1 MDRRVLGILLG
12 LAGVA
17 LVVVSAL
24 ANTIG
29 IGKMGFGWKQILGV
43 AVGAV
48 LAAAGARLL
57 ALSSRG
63 SRAS

>member
-1 MDRRVLGILLG
+1 MDRRVLGILLV
-12 LAGVA
+12 LVGVA

-43 AVGAV
+43 AVGAALV
-48 LAAAGARLL
+48 AAGAGLL
-57 ALSSRG
+57 ALTSRG
-63 SRAS
+63 SRAP